1 MHNSVDIVED
11 ISEDKRVE
19 IMLKEDLVEQSY
31 PNWMDFLIRPPFYHG
46 ENKEEIKNIL
56 AQLCDALAQGDSCV
70 EYTDCPVEMAEICHH
85 FCGELPVQRP
95 LVWDAPYLYLQRYW
109 AMEYRLAQ
117 RVASMAKQPMKAVA
131 STQFLHLLDDFHQQ
145 QALIVGLNAA
155 FAMITG
161 GPGTG
166 KTHVLARIVAVL
178 KKLDPTLRIAMAAP
192 TGKAAQRMQEALSRT
207 FSDSKLLEAGLY
219 HEELATQQ
227 TQTLHRLLGMG
238 HQQVPRYHQKN
249 PLPYDVV
256 VVDEASMLDL
266 NLAQAL
272 FAAIQPPTRL
282 ILLGDA
288 NQLSSVDVGYVL
300 ADLHCVP
307 ELAKYQVALVH
318 SRRFSDDAQIGR
330 FAKFI
335 YAQEQ
340 PTFAAWQATILP
352 HTIQAGQDF
361 TIALAE
367 EEQEVNL
374 PKDWVGYYSL
384 PKVMTKMDIHNLYQ
398 TLAKGFESYVTAL
411 SAYAA
416 GSIDKQQLSDAFDH
430 YRILVVMRYF
440 DLGLAQINQAM
451 TTYLKDRLNIV
462 HEGEWFYGRP
472 IMITM
477 NDYQL
482 GLSNGDIGICLQNRD
497 DENQYS
503 VYFPSLNKDI
513 AAARLPQSVQTAFAM
528 TIHKSQGSEFRHTA
542 VVLDARAEQLLSK
555 ELLYTAITRAKKMV
569 SIYSSDDVL
578 EKSMLIQTQRKSGLV
593 QQIVRQFE

>member
-1 MHNSVDIVED
+1 MDAVED
-11 ISEDKRVE
+11 ISEDKPVE
-19 IMLKEDLVEQSY
+19 IMLKEDLIEQRY
-31 PNWMDFLIRPPFYHG
+31 PRWVDFLASPPYYHG

-56 AQLCDALAQGDSCV
+56 VQLCAALAQGDSCV
-70 EYTDCPVEMAEICHH
+70 EYTHYPFEVTEICHH

-117 RVASMAKQPMKAVA
+117 RIVALTQQPISTVD
-131 STQFLHLLDDFHQQ
+131 STQFLHLLDDSYQK
-145 QALIVGLNAA
+145 QALTVGLNAA

-166 KTHVLARIVAVL
+166 KTYVLARIVAVL
-178 KKLDPTLRIAMAAP
+178 KKLHPTLRIAMAAP
-192 TGKAAQRMQEALSRT
+192 TGKAAQRMQEALT
-207 FSDSKLLEAGLY
+207 FAFHDSKLQSAGLY
-219 HEELATQQ
+219 HEDLATQQ

-266 NLAQAL
+266 SLAQAL
-272 FAAIQPPTRL
+272 FAAIQAPTRL

-300 ADLHCVP
+300 ADLHSVS
-307 ELAKYQVALVH
+307 ELEKYQVALVH

-340 PTFAAWQATILP
+340 PTFSAWQAAILP
-352 HTIQAGQDF
+352 HTIQVGQNF
-361 TIALAE
+361 AIALAE
-367 EEQEVNL
+367 HERDTNL

-384 PKVMTKMDIHNLYQ
+384 PTAPSKADIHILYQ
-398 TLAKGFESYVTAL
+398 TLVKGFDSYVLAL
-411 SAYAA
+411 IAYAA
-416 GSIDKQQLSDAFDH
+416 GTIDKQQLAIAFDN

-440 DLGLAQINQAM
+440 DLGLEQINQAM

-472 IMITM
+472 VMIST

-482 GLSNGDIGICLQNRD
+482 GLSNGDIGICLPSIND
-497 DENQYS
+497 KNQYS
-503 VYFPSLNKDI
+503 VYFPSLNKEI
-513 AAARLPQSVQTAFAM
+513 AAARLPQSVQTAFAL

-542 VVLDARAEQLLSK
+542 VVLDVCAEQLLSK

-569 SIYSSDDVL
+569 SIYSSNEAL
-578 EKSMLIQTQRKSGLV
+578 EKSMMIQTQRKSGLV
-593 QQIVRQFE
+593 QQIIRQFQ